1 MTTNK
6 SADGPFDFARNLWE
20 KMGGE
25 LPGMISPTTDIDELE
40 RRLADLKAVE
50 SWLKM
55 NLTMLQLSIQGLDMQ
70 CSTLKAVRE
79 LARSRPDLIAPPS
92 APTGTAKKTAP
103 KESNCPIHPEESF
116 QMLWPWALMQQIQQK
131 MHKGS
136 GGSLPEAE
144 NTLTPSNPGGKQDQP
159 QPMLWPWALMQ
170 EIQERM
176 QGTIEQPAP
185 TPPKKTPAKAAK
197 TSRKAS

>member
-1 MTTNK
+1 MTTSK

-40 RRLADLKAVE
+40 RRLADLRAVE

-92 APTGTAKKTAP
+92 ATTGTAKKTAP
-103 KESNCPIHPEESF
+103 KEANRPIHPEESF
-116 QMLWPWALMQQIQQK
+116 QMLWPWALMQQIQEKMQK
-131 MHKGS
+131 R
-136 GGSLPEAE
+136 PEGASPVAE
-144 NTLTPSNPGGKQDQP
+144 DNATPPVGKQEQP

-170 EIQERM
+170 QIQERM
-176 QGTIEQPAP
+176 QDTINQPAP
-185 TPPKKTPAKAAK
+185 TPPKKTQTKAAK
-197 TSRKAS
+197 TSLKAS

>member
-1 MTTNK
+1 MTTSK
-6 SADGPFDFARNLWE
+6 FADGPFDFARNLWE

-40 RRLADLKAVE
+40 RRVADLKAVE

-79 LARSRPDLIAPPS
+79 LASRRPELMATASP
-92 APTGTAKKTAP
+92 AAGVAKKNTP
-103 KESNCPIHPEESF
+103 KESNQPIQPEDSF
-116 QMLWPWALMQQIQQK
+116 Q
-131 MHKGS
+131 
-136 GGSLPEAE
+136 
-144 NTLTPSNPGGKQDQP
+144 
-159 QPMLWPWALMQ
+159 MLWPWALMQ

>member
-92 APTGTAKKTAP
+92 AATGTAKKTAP
-103 KESNCPIHPEESF
+103 KESNRPIHPEESF
-116 QMLWPWALMQQIQQK
+116 QMLWPWALMQQIQEKMQK
-131 MHKGS
+131 RTEGTS
-136 GGSLPEAE
+136 PAE
-144 NTLTPSNPGGKQDQP
+144 ENNAPPPAGKQDQP

-170 EIQERM
+170 QIQERM
-176 QGTIEQPAP
+176 QDTINQPVP
-185 TPPKKTPAKAAK
+185 TPPKKTQAKAAK
-197 TSRKAS
+197 TSLKAS

>member
-1 MTTNK
+1 MTTSK
-6 SADGPFDFARNLWE
+6 ATEGSSDFADKLLE
-20 KMGGE
+20 EMGGN
-25 LPGMISPTTDIDELE
+25 LPGMVSPTTDIDELE
-40 RRLADLKAVE
+40 KRLADLKVVE

-55 NLTMLQLSIQGLDMQ
+55 NLTMLELTIQGLSMQ

-79 LARSRPDLIAPPS
+79 LASRRPELMATASP
-92 APTGTAKKTAP
+92 AAGVAKKNTP
-103 KESNCPIHPEESF
+103 KESNQPIQPEDSF

-144 NTLTPSNPGGKQDQP
+144 NTLTSSNPGGKQDQP